1 VEELP
6 RKKNKGGDVVHVGV
20 NNGKLVFTAAAPAGS
35 EAASAS

>member
-1 VEELP
+1 V
-6 RKKNKGGDVVHVGV
+6 KGGDVVHVGV